1 LADDQV
7 KENQPVENQPE
18 PQEEEPLTANKI
30 EETIAEEPLVEEATV
45 EEPQVVETVGKVV
58 EEEPVVEEE
67 LTANEA
73 EEEFVEDTDVELA
86 DEEELVDEAEEEF
99 VEETSAELADEEED
113 EAFVDD
119 DVEEIELPTDEE
131 LIEEVESDEKQ
142 DGQPVEELLLPRD
155 TLLSAGIH
163 IGTRMKTLDM
173 APFIYR
179 VRPDGLFVLDVK
191 KADERIRT
199 AAKFLARYEKAK
211 VAVAATR
218 LYAHEPVKKFCE
230 ITGATSI
237 IGRFIPGQLSNPQYS
252 RRVDPEIIVVSD
264 PRADAQAVKEASRV
278 GIPIVALCS
287 TDNEFAGVDFVIPT
301 NNKGRR
307 ALAVIFWLLARQI
320 LRERVELGG
329 GKVPAITIEDFEA
342 KVTRAEEEDT

>member
-30 EETIAEEPLVEEATV
+30 EETIAEEPLVEETVGEIV
-45 EEPQVVETVGKVV
+45 EETPAA
-58 EEEPVVEEE
+58 VEEE
-67 LTANEA
+67 LT
-73 EEEFVEDTDVELA
+73 TDES
-86 DEEELVDEAEEEF
+86 DEEEF
-99 VEETSAELADEEED
+99 VEETDVESLAEEELVD
-113 EAFVDD
+113 EDVAFVDD
-119 DVEEIELPTDEE
+119 DNVEEIELPVDEE
-131 LIEEVESDEKQ
+131 FEEVEADEKQ
-142 DGQPVEELLLPRD
+142 DSQPVEELLLPRD

-191 KADERIRT
+191 KADERIRVV
-199 AAKFLARYEKAK
+199 AKFLARYEKAK

-320 LRERVELGG
+320 LRERGELGVD
-329 GKVPAITIEDFEA
+329 KEPTFTIEDFEA
-342 KVTRAEEEDT
+342 KVTREEEDT